1 MPHPLRS
8 SFAVLALV
16 AALAACNRDD
26 QQRPQAATAGSQ
38 PDSASGEVAQYA
50 LMKNSIGW
58 LTDSNIVALA
68 IQVNDAVPAIA
79 RLEAQSWA
87 SEPLR
92 ALATGEM
99 REHAAFRAAID
110 SVAGLRRIPAQAPA
124 VAPSMIAP
132 YDSLLATQV
141 GLPLAERESKLIE
154 MLLAVHAKS
163 TVDFGALAGN
173 ATDPDLR
180 AVLANRGVL
189 MEQAHAARAKLI
201 QGAMQRADSARQD
214 SAKTTKPGGRRR

>member
-1 MPHPLRS
+1 M
-8 SFAVLALV
+8 LALA
-16 AALAACNRDD
+16 AALAACDRDG
-26 QQRPQAATAGSQ
+26 QPAQAATAGSQ

-50 LMKNSIGW
+50 LMKNRIGW

-92 ALATGEM
+92 ALAASEI

-110 SVAGLRRIPAQAPA
+110 SVASLRRIPAQAPA
-124 VAPSMIAP
+124 VAPSVIAP
-132 YDSLLATQV
+132 YDSLLATQA

-154 MLLAVHAKS
+154 MLMAVHARS

-173 ATDPDLR
+173 TTDPDLR

-189 MEQAHAARAKLI
+189 MEQAHDARAKLI

-214 SAKTTKPGGRRR
+214 SAKTTTRGGRRR